1 MDYLKY
7 YGLVVEPFSNAP
19 VSRFYYNSKQHS
31 EAMIKLTYAV
41 KHMRGL
47 AVVEGAIGT
56 GKTTL
61 ARRMLEQLP
70 ENEYEAA
77 MLVIVHSEITANWL
91 LKRIALQLGVDKP
104 AGNKLNMLSQLY
116 KRLVEIYKQGKKA
129 VVLIDEAQMLRT
141 REIMEEFRGMLNL
154 EVPERK
160 LITFIMFGLPEISDH
175 LKIDEPLRQRV
186 AMRYRLQPLDLEA
199 TGHYIIHRLRMAGAR
214 KMFFTVEAIKA
225 IHYYTRG
232 NPRQINTCCDNAL
245 LEGFLRKQPIIDRRL
260 IEHVAKELGLPHVPG
275 DSTQSEVRTR
285 DTTDMG
291 FGASGGPAIQKDTQ
305 PQLSGTYYS
314 VQPGTVDNVA
324 GDTPKP
330 EAPPAAA
337 AEPVSAATP
346 PPPPAPKSPS
356 DVAQTVRRS
365 TAVGMLNSEEKRRIL
380 EELDR
385 SLGLTRNVSTTKPFI
400 PKQPS
405 TPLQKEDVEDES
417 TVDAVA
423 NPRSTQPML
432 AARQKA
438 EQENPAPQ
446 PEQDASADPDE
457 DTTETA
463 EG

>member
-91 LKRIALQLGVDKP
+91 LKRIALQLGVEKP

-129 VVLIDEAQMLRT
+129 VVLIDESQMLRT

-160 LITFIMFGLPEISDH
+160 LITFVMFGLPEISEH
-175 LKIDEPLRQRV
+175 LKADEPLRQRV
-186 AMRYRLQPLDLEA
+186 ALRYRLKPLDLEA

-260 IEHVAKELGLPHVPG
+260 IEHVSKELGLPHLPAEPQGQAVHQR
-275 DSTQSEVRTR
+275 SN
-285 DTTDMG
+285 TDMG
-291 FGASGGPAIQKDTQ
+291 FGSGENPAREKDTQ

-314 VQPGTVDNVA
+314 VQPGTVDSVA
-324 GDTPKP
+324 AD
-330 EAPPAAA
+330 EAQSAPAPAPA
-337 AEPVSAATP
+337 VSAKKA
-346 PPPPAPKSPS
+346 PAPTGEPKVDMNQP
-356 DVAQTVRRS
+356 AQAPAKPTPAPVRRS

-385 SLGLTRNVSTTKPFI
+385 SLGLTHKGSGTRPFI
-400 PKQPS
+400 PKQPA
-405 TPLQKEDVEDES
+405 TPLQKEDVDVEES
-417 TVDAVA
+417 VHKDDA
-423 NPRSTQPML
+423 PRSTQPML
-432 AARQKA
+432 
-438 EQENPAPQ
+438 PA
-446 PEQDASADPDE
+446 QDAPPPIPKPDAGDDPKE
-457 DTTETA
+457 SS